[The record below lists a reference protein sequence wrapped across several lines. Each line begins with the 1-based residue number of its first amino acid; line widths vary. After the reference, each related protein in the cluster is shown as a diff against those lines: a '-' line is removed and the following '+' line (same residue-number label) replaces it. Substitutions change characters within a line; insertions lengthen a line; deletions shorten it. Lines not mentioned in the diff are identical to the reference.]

1 MGAGVTL
8 ADLLAEAV
16 ARPASRR
23 SELRG
28 SRLLVLGPDGAQQL
42 AGAAFADPG
51 RGGDVAGVQADASG
65 ALGGDQLS
73 HSGAAVARR
82 AAAVAAGGGV
92 LGAGSCGRSTAVA
105 VGSRSPLWSSA
116 AWMRSVRGRPVRA
129 TLISSSKAPRRATG
143 GRAANSVAGL

>member
-28 SRLLVLGPDGAQQL
+28 SRRLVLGPDGAQQL

-51 RGGDVAGVQADASG
+51 RGGDVAGVQADA
-65 ALGGDQLS
+65 GGDQLS
-73 HSGAAVARR
+73 HPGAAVARR